1 MAEALYRKYRPQ
13 KWGEVV
19 GQEHIV
25 SLLEASV
32 KSKTTAQAY
41 LFTGTRG
48 TGKTSVARIL
58 ARALGCAP
66 EDLVE
71 IDAASN
77 TGVDDI
83 RELQEGVRTLPFKS
97 PVKVY
102 IIDEVHMLS
111 KSAFNA
117 LLKTLEEPP
126 SHVVFILATT
136 EVHKVPETIASRCEV
151 HHFKSP
157 TVEILTKALTKIA
170 KSEELKLGKGVAELL
185 AVLGDGSF
193 RDAIGN
199 LQKVAN
205 LSADKEITLAEAERV
220 TSAPSVAQVW
230 QIIEAVAEGNLDAAL
245 KVVQEAVDGGKD
257 MRSLL
262 KLLIRDVRTVTLYG
276 FSPAL
281 RVELADEVGEEVA
294 EKLKQLTG
302 SKENLSRWPGVL
314 RELLQAYLE
323 TYSAAVPSLP
333 LELALIKILTA
344 NNK

>member
-13 KWGEVV
+13 KFSEVV

-25 SLLEASV
+25 SLLEAGV
-32 KSKTTAQAY
+32 KNGQTAHAY

-83 RELQEGVRTLPFKS
+83 RELQEGVRTLPFRS

-126 SHVVFILATT
+126 AHVVFILATT

-151 HHFKSP
+151 YHFKSP
-157 TVEILTKALTKIA
+157 TVEILTKVLTRIA
-170 KSEELKLGKGVAELL
+170 KSEEFKLGRGVAELL
-185 AVLGDGSF
+185 AMLGDGSF

-205 LSADKEITLAEAERV
+205 ISGDKEITLAEAEQV
-220 TSAPSVAQVW
+220 TNTPAEAKVW
-230 QIIEAVAEGNLDAAL
+230 EIIEAVAASNLDMAL
-245 KVVQEAVDGGKD
+245 KLVQEAVADGKD
-257 MRSLL
+257 TRSLL
-262 KLLIRDVRTVTLYG
+262 KLLIRNVRLVMLYG
-276 FSPAL
+276 FSTPL
-281 RVELADEVGEEVA
+281 RAELAAEAGEDVA
-294 EKLKQLTG
+294 AKLKALSG
-302 SKENLSRWPGVL
+302 SKDNLTRWPSVL

-323 TYSAAVPSLP
+323 TYAAAVPSLP
-333 LELALIKILTA
+333 LELALIKILTTT
-344 NNK
+344 NK